1 MNLKRDTT
9 SGALINVDASG
20 YEMAKLRRDARL
32 RRQKE
37 QQTLETTLSS
47 IVSRL
52 DALEKAVKELSK
64 KK

>member
-20 YEMAKLRRDARL
+20 YETAKLRRDARL

-52 DALEKAVKELSK
+52 DALEKAVEELSK